1 MSESPLSTNIS
12 GEKPASAIEV
22 SPADIR
28 LAAMNFLARR
38 EHSVR
43 ELRNKLKRRF
53 SDEAAEIVD
62 VVIDEQ
68 ISRLTEEHLQSDSR
82 FAESY
87 VRQRADKGYGPI
99 RLREELRERGVAEA
113 DVDVAL
119 EELEMDWR
127 ALATRVIQRKFGT
140 AAPADIKERA
150 RRARFMQ
157 YRGFS
162 ADHYRCQQQE

>member
-1 MSESPLSTNIS
+1 MSESLLSTDLS
-12 GEKPASAIEV
+12 DEEPASAIEV

-28 LAAMNFLARR
+28 LAAMNLLARR

-53 SDEAAEIVD
+53 SDEAVE

-68 ISRLTEEHLQSDSR
+68 ISRLTEERLQSDAR

-87 VRQRADKGYGPI
+87 ARQRAEKGYGPV
-99 RLREELRERGVAEA
+99 RLREELRERGVSDA
-113 DVDVAL
+113 DVEVAL

-127 ALATRVIQRKFGT
+127 ALAARVLQKKFGT
-140 AAPADIKERA
+140 AAPVDIKERA
-150 RRARFMQ
+150 RRVRFMQ

-162 ADHYRCQQQE
+162 ADHYRRLQED

>member
-1 MSESPLSTNIS
+1 MSESPLTNDLS
-12 GEKPASAIEV
+12 DEEPASAIV
-22 SPADIR
+22 VAPADIR
-28 LAAMNFLARR
+28 LAAMHLLARR

-53 SDEAAEIVD
+53 SDDA
-62 VVIDEQ
+62 VIDAQ
-68 ISRLTEEHLQSDSR
+68 ISRLTEERLQSDAR

-87 VRQRADKGYGPI
+87 ARQRADRGYGPV
-99 RLREELRERGVAEA
+99 RLREELRERGVSEA

-119 EELEMDWR
+119 EELEMDWGS
-127 ALATRVIQRKFGT
+127 LAIRVIQKKFGT

-150 RRARFMQ
+150 RRVRFMQ

-162 ADHYRCQQQE
+162 ADHYRCLHEN